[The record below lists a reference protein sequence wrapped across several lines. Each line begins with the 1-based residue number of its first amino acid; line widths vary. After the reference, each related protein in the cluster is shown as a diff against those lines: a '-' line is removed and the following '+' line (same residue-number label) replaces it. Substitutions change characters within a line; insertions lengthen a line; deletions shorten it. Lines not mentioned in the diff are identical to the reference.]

1 MFAELSW
8 VAYLAEESAATVVD
22 DIGLKETLFFERDG
36 SQAYVFKTDTDCVVA
51 CRGTEPNEW
60 NDIKADMNAMTAVAE
75 TVGRVHRGFKTE
87 VDDLWPRLEESLMAN
102 DKTLWFTGHS
112 LGGAMAT
119 ICAGRCHLSH
129 IESMPEEVH
138 TFGSPRVG
146 NRRYVNHVNLKHYRW
161 VNNNDIVTRV
171 PPPWMGYRHTGRQM
185 YLNANGK
192 LRNPTKVRR
201 MVDRFRGF
209 WGGLRVGRFDHFADH
224 SMDDYI
230 RHIGDAIVEERDGII
245 PRVEEI
251 T

>member
-1 MFAELSW
+1 
-8 VAYLAEESAATVVD
+8 
-22 DIGLKETLFFERDG
+22 
-36 SQAYVFKTDTDCVVA
+36 
-51 CRGTEPNEW
+51 
-60 NDIKADMNAMTAVAE
+60 
-75 TVGRVHRGFKTE
+75 
-87 VDDLWPRLEESLMAN
+87 
-102 DKTLWFTGHS
+102 
-112 LGGAMAT
+112 
-119 ICAGRCHLSH
+119 
-129 IESMPEEVH
+129 
-138 TFGSPRVG
+138 
-146 NRRYVNHVNLKHYRW
+146 
-161 VNNNDIVTRV
+161 
-171 PPPWMGYRHTGRQM
+171 MGYRHTGRQM